1 MNKLITTS
9 LLVLS
14 VVFFTS
20 CNEGNASS
28 KVKKENVDTAKKRDT
43 EISKG
48 AAEIQFDITEYDFG
62 TVNEGEIVEAKF
74 LVTNSGKTDLVISN
88 VQPSCG
94 CTVPVWPRNPI
105 KPGDSAEVL
114 AKFNTAGKPNR
125 QAKTLTL
132 FTNTARGREILKLKG
147 SVTPKASSTVKK

>member
-9 LLVLS
+9 LLALS

-48 AAEIQFDITEYDFG
+48 AAEIQFNMILE
-62 TVNEGEIVEAKF
+62 
-74 LVTNSGKTDLVISN
+74 L
-88 VQPSCG
+88 
-94 CTVPVWPRNPI
+94 
-105 KPGDSAEVL
+105 
-114 AKFNTAGKPNR
+114 
-125 QAKTLTL
+125 LTKVKL
-132 FTNTARGREILKLKG
+132 LKQNLR
-147 SVTPKASSTVKK
+147 